1 MLKRSRLKGVKMIAN
16 LPIRMINLLSPLV
29 YLIAINPNRIV
40 NLSINMPLDLPNKG
54 NKIYASHLSHYIE
67 AI

>member
-1 MLKRSRLKGVKMIAN
+1 MLKRSHLKGVKMIAN
-16 LPIRMINLLSPLV
+16 LPIRMINLLIPLV

-54 NKIYASHLSHYIE
+54 NKIYANHLSHYKE